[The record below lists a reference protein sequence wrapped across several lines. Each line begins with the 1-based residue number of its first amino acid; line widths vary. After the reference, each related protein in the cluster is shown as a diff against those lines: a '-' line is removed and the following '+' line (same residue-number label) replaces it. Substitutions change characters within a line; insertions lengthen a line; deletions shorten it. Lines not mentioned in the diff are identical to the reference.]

1 MSNIPHIE
9 NGFATV
15 GAGTWLVRR
24 GQPAVSQGPLI
35 VRGLKGLF
43 VPDRRMVQEART
55 EKTLWLGM
63 AGQPFLTYLTCT
75 DQLTVLSSKLLVT
88 PFAARKGA
96 HMHRVIPMSFRHAF
110 PTTRI
115 GSDWV
120 VMATRSRLTR
130 ITLDEDEVITVRLES
145 AVAWTGKDPTGF
157 CPKLRMRH
165 LLFPKR
171 THVSL
176 ALNFYGPQVVWV
188 EGCNEL

>member
-1 MSNIPHIE
+1 MSDIPHIE

-24 GQPAVSQGPLI
+24 GQPAVSYSPLS
-35 VRGLKGLF
+35 VRGLKGF
-43 VPDRRMVQEART
+43 IVPDRRMVQEVRT
-55 EKTLWLGM
+55 EKTMWLGL

-75 DQLTVLSSKLLVT
+75 DKMTVVSSKLLVT
-88 PFAARKGA
+88 PFAARQGA
-96 HMHRVIPMSFRHAF
+96 RMHRVIPMSFRHAF

-120 VMATRSRLTR
+120 VMATRSRVMR
-130 ITLDEDEVITVRLES
+130 IALAEDEVVSVRLES

-157 CPKLRMRH
+157 CPKLRMRN
-165 LLFPKR
+165 LLFPNR
-171 THVSL
+171 GQVALS
-176 ALNFYGPQVVWV
+176 LNFYGPQVIWV

>member
-1 MSNIPHIE
+1 MSDIPHIE

-24 GQPAVSQGPLI
+24 GQPAVSQGPLA
-35 VRGLKGLF
+35 VRGLKGVI
-43 VPDRRMVQEART
+43 VPDRRMVQEVRT
-55 EKTLWLGM
+55 EKTMWLGL

-75 DQLTVLSSKLLVT
+75 DQLTVVSSKLLVT

-96 HMHRVIPMSFRHAF
+96 RMHRVIPMSFRHAF
-110 PTTRI
+110 PTTQI

-130 ITLDEDEVITVRLES
+130 IVLAEDDVMTVRLES
-145 AVAWTGKDPTGF
+145 AVAWTGKAPTGF
-157 CPKLRMRH
+157 CPKLLMRNLFFPARAQA
-165 LLFPKR
+165 LL
-171 THVSL
+171 S
-176 ALNFYGPQVVWV
+176 LNFYGPQVIWV